1 MRKDVTIAPAAL
13 ALATSAMTPILANLI
28 RPPAESP
35 AADHR
40 AEGRRL
46 AIWEVRGASWCS
58 IVGTCMSLGELR
70 RIAKK
75 CRVVDNPWRM
85 SDYDIHGTLT
95 ARMSTDNAAA
105 RAVTKHLDAKF
116 EGAIR
121 KAHGLEKAEDFVAY
135 WEAAV
140 DAGLAPGAYWAMVT
154 HPKLPLEV
162 ESRVYGEIH
171 MMSHMSGAS
180 NRGDARA
187 IAEARREK
195 GELARRLSARI
206 GERDAR
212 LREAEVEIA
221 RLRARLATMETLE
234 RESARLRRLA
244 DHDGLASELR
254 DQASELD
261 LLRQENA
268 LLKREATGFELQ
280 CEHLRARLHVAQS
293 MARADPPPEST
304 ADDARDGA
312 LDDAAGADEPTD
324 LCGRCLLYVGG
335 RPRTVCKLRQLIAGR
350 NGQLLHHDGGL
361 ENASARLGELVRQA
375 DAVFFPVDCVSHS
388 AAEAVKKICQTEGK
402 PMRPLRTASATAFLR
417 ALDAAVA
424 QTNAP

>member
-1 MRKDVTIAPAAL
+1 MCKNMTIAPTAL
-13 ALATSAMTPILANLI
+13 ALVSSAMTPILTDLI
-28 RPPAESP
+28 RPPANSP

-46 AIWEVRGASWCS
+46 AIWDVRGASLCS

-75 CRVVDNPWRM
+75 CGVVDDPWRM

-95 ARMSTDNAAA
+95 AQMSTDNPAA
-105 RAVTKHLDAKF
+105 RAVTKHLDGKF

-121 KAHGLEKAEDFVAY
+121 KARALESAEDFIAY

-154 HPKLPLEV
+154 HPKLPLDV

-187 IAEARREK
+187 IAQARREK

-206 GERDAR
+206 VERDAR
-212 LREAEVEIA
+212 LREALAELAILRARVATLEPLESECA
-221 RLRARLATMETLE
+221 RLRNLSDQNR
-234 RESARLRRLA
+234 
-244 DHDGLASELR
+244 LASELR
-254 DQASELD
+254 ARADELE
-261 LLRQENA
+261 LMRQENA

-280 CEHLRARLHVAQS
+280 CEHLRARLRDAECRS
-293 MARADPPPEST
+293 APPPEVV
-304 ADDARDGA
+304 AEELFDI
-312 LDDAAGADEPTD
+312 AGAGEEKSAN

-335 RPRTVCKLRQLIAGR
+335 RPQTVCKLRQLIAGR

-361 ENASARLGELVRQA
+361 ENSPARLGELVRQA

-388 AAEAVKKICQTEGK
+388 AAEAVKKICQSEGK

-417 ALDAAVA
+417 ALETGGLSTAGES
-424 QTNAP
+424 

>member
-1 MRKDVTIAPAAL
+1 MCKDSIAPAAL
-13 ALATSAMTPILANLI
+13 ALGTTAMTPILADLI
-28 RPPAESP
+28 RPPANSS

-40 AEGRRL
+40 GEGRRL
-46 AIWEVRGASWCS
+46 AIWEVRGASLCS

-75 CRVVDNPWRM
+75 CGVVDDPWRM

-95 ARMSTDNAAA
+95 ARMSTDTPAA

-121 KAHGLEKAEDFVAY
+121 KARALQKAEDFVGY

-171 MMSHMSGAS
+171 MMSQMSGAS

-187 IAEARREK
+187 VAEARREK

-206 GERDAR
+206 AERDAR
-212 LREAEVEIA
+212 LRAAHKELSALRARVASLEPLERECA
-221 RLRARLATMETLE
+221 RLRD
-234 RESARLRRLA
+234 LA
-244 DHDGLASELR
+244 DQNFCAAQLSASAEELT
-254 DQASELD
+254 

-280 CEHLRARLHVAQS
+280 CEHLRARL
-293 MARADPPPEST
+293 RAADTRTEAPPESMADT
-304 ADDARDGA
+304 PIDDAECGE
-312 LDDAAGADEPTD
+312 AASAN

-335 RPRTVCKLRQLIAGR
+335 RPQTVCKLRLLISGR
-350 NGQLLHHDGGL
+350 NGQLLHHDGGV
-361 ENASARLGELVRQA
+361 ENASARLGDLVRQA
-375 DAVFFPVDCVSHS
+375 DAVFFPVDCVSHG
-388 AAEAVKKICQTEGK
+388 AVEAVKKICQSEGK

-417 ALDAAVA
+417 ALETDMAAFS
-424 QTNAP
+424 

>member
-1 MRKDVTIAPAAL
+1 MRKDAASAPAAL
-13 ALATSAMTPILANLI
+13 ALASSAMTPILSELI
-28 RPPAESP
+28 RPPAGSP

-40 AEGRRL
+40 GEGRRL
-46 AIWEVRGASWCS
+46 AIWEVRGASLCS
-58 IVGTCMSLGELR
+58 IIGTCLSLAELR

-75 CRVVDNPWRM
+75 CAVVDDPWRL

-95 ARMSTDNAAA
+95 ARMSTDSAEA

-121 KAHGLEKAEDFVAY
+121 KARPLQSAEDFIAY

-162 ESRVYGEIH
+162 EARVYGEIH

-206 GERDAR
+206 AERDAR
-212 LREAEVEIA
+212 LREADAELA
-221 RLRARLATMETLE
+221 RLRARLAALETLE
-234 RESARLRRLA
+234 DECARLRRLA
-244 DHDGLASELR
+244 DENLLASELR
-254 DQASELD
+254 AQASELD

-268 LLKREATGFELQ
+268 LLKRESTGFELQ
-280 CEHLRARLHVAQS
+280 CEHLRARLQA
-293 MARADPPPEST
+293 AETRGGAEPPPDWTAEES
-304 ADDARDGA
+304 ADGS
-312 LDDAAGADEPTD
+312 ADEGEAKTAT

-335 RPRTVCKLRQLIAGR
+335 RPQTVCKLRQLIAGR

-361 ENASARLGELVRQA
+361 ENSSARLGELVRQA
-375 DAVFFPVDCVSHS
+375 DAVFFPVDCVSHG
-388 AAEAVKKICQTEGK
+388 AAETVKKICQSEGK
-402 PMRPLRTASATAFLR
+402 PMRPLRSASATTFLR
-417 ALDAAVA
+417 ALEADM
-424 QTNAP
+424 APMTEAS

>member
-1 MRKDVTIAPAAL
+1 MKKKPTVAPAAL
-13 ALATSAMTPILANLI
+13 ALASSGLTPILADLV
-28 RPPAESP
+28 RPPANSVT
-35 AADHR
+35 ADHR
-40 AEGRRL
+40 ADGRRL
-46 AIWEVRGASWCS
+46 TIWEVRGASLCS

-75 CRVVDNPWRM
+75 CGVVDDPWRM

-95 ARMSTDNAAA
+95 ARMSTETAAA

-121 KAHGLEKAEDFVAY
+121 KARALESAEDFIGY

-140 DAGLAPGAYWAMVT
+140 DAGLAPGAYWAMLT
-154 HPKLPLEV
+154 HPKLPPDV

-195 GELARRLSARI
+195 GELARRLTARI
-206 GERDAR
+206 DERAAHLREAQAEMAR
-212 LREAEVEIA
+212 LRDRVAA
-221 RLRARLATMETLE
+221 METLE
-234 RESARLRRLA
+234 DECALLRGLA
-244 DHDGLASELR
+244 DHNRLASELR
-254 DQASELD
+254 AQADELE

-280 CEHLRARLHVAQS
+280 CEHLRARLHAAEATVAEP
-293 MARADPPPEST
+293 ARGWTGDESL
-304 ADDARDGA
+304 DDGA
-312 LDDAAGADEPTD
+312 DGDGKTAS

-335 RPRTVCKLRQLIAGR
+335 RPQTVCKLRQLIAGR

-361 ENASARLGELVRQA
+361 ENSSARLGELVRQA

-388 AAEAVKKICQTEGK
+388 AVEAVKKICQSEGK
-402 PMRPLRTASATAFLR
+402 PMRPLRTASATTFLR
-417 ALDAAVA
+417 ALESALVP
-424 QTNAP
+424 TGSPP